1 MYPIK
6 SPHSV
11 NDNYRGKTL
20 LIPAINLP
28 VRIYTRTYPYVCVC
42 VRTGRYIYIYTHTH
56 THTRARARTHTHTH
70 THLCVY
76 SIYTQEAER
85 MHGKSGKRVFPGHT
99 IEAMVTTDRAPYH
112 RNNPVCP
119 IKAPF
124 PFAITPFQPS
134 AKPSRRAA

>member
-42 VRTGRYIYIYTHTH
+42 VRTGRYIYIY
-56 THTRARARTHTHTH
+56 THTHTH

>member
-28 VRIYTRTYPYVCVC
+28 VRIYARTYLYIIYTYIHTYNVYI
-42 VRTGRYIYIYTHTH
+42 RTYKNIYIYTYKYTY
-56 THTRARARTHTHTH
+56 
-70 THLCVY
+70 LCVY